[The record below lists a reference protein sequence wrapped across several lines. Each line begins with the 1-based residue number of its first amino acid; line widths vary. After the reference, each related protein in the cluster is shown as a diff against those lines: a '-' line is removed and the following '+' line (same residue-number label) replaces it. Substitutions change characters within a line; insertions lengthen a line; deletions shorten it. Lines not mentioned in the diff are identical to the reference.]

1 MFQASVD
8 GELYDVERWGNF
20 YKPYGVDV
28 PKTQSTT
35 PAAQPA
41 PTVTTEPVAEVKEP
55 APAPAEPE
63 AKAEESAPVEQASGE
78 KPSADDILNMIRNR
92 S

>member
-1 MFQASVD
+1 MFNSINYTS
-8 GELYDVERWGNF
+8 G
-20 YKPYGVDV
+20 
-28 PKTQSTT
+28 STCS
-35 PAAQPA
+35 
-41 PTVTTEPVAEVKEP
+41 TVTTEPVAEVKEP

-63 AKAEESAPVEQASGE
+63 AKAEESAPVEQQASGE